1 MNTYGILLV
10 DTSWANDDSVRID
23 KMTSLHHRDHLVKGA
38 HALIYM
44 RAPVEAVVAEAV
56 VTGSI
61 VEQDDAPPQPSFN
74 PAIPKNLHMEHE
86 GERMA
91 EEIAGIS
98 AAPPTEMAKTY
109 AVPLRITRRQ
119 ERTPPIPLSRLR
131 LILGSDFSVFDETWM
146 RLSAARYREIV
157 AVWEKA
163 R

>member
-44 RAPVEAVVAEAV
+44 RAPVEAIVAEAV

-61 VEQDDAPPQPSFN
+61 VEQDEPPELSFN
-74 PAIPKNLHMEHE
+74 PAIPENLHMERE
-86 GERMA
+86 GALLED
-91 EEIAGIS
+91 EIAGIS
-98 AAPPTEMAKTY
+98 AAPLTEMAKTY
-109 AVPLRITRRQ
+109 AVPLRVTRRK
-119 ERTPPIPLSRLR
+119 EHTPPIPLSRLR

-146 RLSAARYREIV
+146 RLSADQYRVIV